1 MFKLCVLVIIMSIDK
16 KEHIMEVAIA
26 LFAEKGFEGTS
37 IRDLAQQADVNIAMI
52 NYYFGSKEK
61 LFVAL
66 LETKARF
73 MRDRIDALQNDAS
86 LSEIEKIDQII
97 DSYVTRF
104 LSQPAFHRVL
114 QQELLVT
121 NREILHQNVIEI
133 FTKNTQDIVAIIE
146 KGIRKKMFKKVDP
159 PLLFASIVG
168 TINQVMMSKTMCNI
182 LMKKDI
188 DEDPYSD
195 PALTKRL
202 TQHIKQMVHDHLLIQ
217 PELQKQK

>member
-1 MFKLCVLVIIMSIDK
+1 MSIDK
-16 KEHIMEVAIA
+16 KEHIMDVAVA

-37 IRDLAQQADVNIAMI
+37 IRDLAHQADVNIAMI

-66 LETKARF
+66 LEAKARF

-86 LSEIEKIDQII
+86 LSEIEKIDLII
-97 DSYVTRF
+97 DGYVTRF

-121 NREILHQNVIEI
+121 NRESLHKSVIEI

-146 KGIRKKMFKKVDP
+146 KGIRKKIFKKVDP

-182 LMKKDI
+182 LMKKDLG
-188 DEDPYSD
+188 DDPYSD
-195 PALTKRL
+195 PSLAKRL

>member
-1 MFKLCVLVIIMSIDK
+1 MSIDK
-16 KEHIMEVAIA
+16 KEHIMKVAVA

-37 IRDLAQQADVNIAMI
+37 IRDLAHQADVNIAMI

-66 LETKARF
+66 LEAKARF

-97 DSYVTRF
+97 DGYVTRF
-104 LSQPAFHRVL
+104 LSQPDFHRVL

-121 NREILHQNVIEI
+121 NRVILHQNVIEI
-133 FTKNTQDIVAIIE
+133 FNKNTQDIVAIIE
-146 KGIRKKMFKKVDP
+146 KGIRKKIFKHVDP

-168 TINQVMMSKTMCNI
+168 TINQVMMSKSMCNI
-182 LMKKDI
+182 LMKKEMGD
-188 DEDPYSD
+188 DPYSD
-195 PALTKRL
+195 PALSKRL
-202 TQHIKQMVHDHLLIQ
+202 IHHIKQMVHDHLLIQ
-217 PELQKQK
+217 PALQKQK

>member
-1 MFKLCVLVIIMSIDK
+1 MSIDK
-16 KEHIMEVAIA
+16 KEHIMEVAVA

-37 IRDLAQQADVNIAMI
+37 IRDLAHQADVNIAMI

-104 LSQPAFHRVL
+104 LSQPSFHRVL

-146 KGIRKKMFKKVDP
+146 KGIRKKIFKKVDP

-182 LMKKDI
+182 LMKKEI
-188 DEDPYSD
+188 DDDPYSD

>member
-1 MFKLCVLVIIMSIDK
+1 MGLDK
-16 KEHIMEVAIA
+16 KEHIMEVAVA

-66 LETKARF
+66 LEVKARF
-73 MRDRIDALQNDAS
+73 MRDRIDALQNDSS
-86 LSEIEKIDQII
+86 LSETEKIDLII
-97 DSYVTRF
+97 DGYVTRF

-121 NREILHQNVIEI
+121 NREILHQNVIDI

-146 KGIRKKMFKKVDP
+146 KGIRKKIFKKVDP

-168 TINQVMMSKTMCNI
+168 TINQVMMSKTMCNV
-182 LMKKDI
+182 LMRKDI
-188 DEDPYSD
+188 EEDPYSD
-195 PALTKRL
+195 PALSKRL

-217 PELQKQK
+217 PALQKQK